1 MDISE
6 NLTYVKQ
13 EIKKTAGNAGRDP
26 DEIKLVVVTKEKPAN
41 VVKEVLEA
49 GVKSIG
55 ESYLQEAVFKMELL
69 SDFDI
74 DWHMIGHIQSGKA
87 NRVAA
92 LFDYIHSV
100 DRFEI
105 ADQLNQAARDLN
117 RVLPALLEFNLSGEK
132 SKYGWQAKD
141 EKNWE
146 TLAEGLEPV
155 MRMSNLK
162 INGLMTMAPYYE
174 DQEKARPIFRKLRKL
189 RSFLAERFENQHLS
203 ELSMGMSGDYHVAI
217 EEGATILRIGSA
229 IVGPRN

>member
-69 SDFDI
+69 SDFEI

>member
-1 MDISE
+1 
-6 NLTYVKQ
+6 VKQ

-26 DEIKLVVVTKEKPAN
+26 DEIQLVVVTKEKPAN
-41 VVKEVLEA
+41 IVKEVLEA

-69 SDFDI
+69 SDFEI
-74 DWHMIGHIQSGKA
+74 DWHMIGHIQSSKA

-105 ADQLNQAARDLN
+105 ADQLNQAARDQN

-132 SKYGWQAKD
+132 TKYGWQAKD
-141 EKNWE
+141 EKDWE
-146 TLAEGLEPV
+146 TLADILEPV

-189 RSFLAERFENQHLS
+189 RSFLAEKFENQHLS

>member
-49 GVKSIG
+49 GAKSIG
-55 ESYLQEAVFKMELL
+55 ESYLQEAEFKMELL
-69 SDFDI
+69 SDFEI
-74 DWHMIGHIQSGKA
+74 DWHMIGHIQGSKA

-100 DRFEI
+100 DRLQI
-105 ADQLNQAARDLN
+105 ADQLNQAAQDLN
-117 RVLPALLEFNLSGEK
+117 RVLPVLLEFNLSGETT
-132 SKYGWQAKD
+132 KYGWRAED
-141 EKNWE
+141 ENDWE
-146 TLAEGLEPV
+146 SLAEDLEPV
-155 MRMSNLK
+155 MDMSNLE
-162 INGLMTMAPYYE
+162 INGLMTMAPYYQ

-189 RSFLAERFENQHLS
+189 RNYFRGRFEEHDLP

-229 IVGPRN
+229 IVGPRS

>member
-1 MDISE
+1 MDISQ

-69 SDFDI
+69 SDFGI
-74 DWHMIGHIQSGKA
+74 EWHMIGHIQGSKA

-100 DRFEI
+100 DRLEI
-105 ADQLNQAARDLN
+105 ADQLNQAAQNLN
-117 RVLPALLEFNLSGEK
+117 RVLPVLLEFNLSGEPT
-132 SKYGWQAKD
+132 KYGWRAKD
-141 EKNWE
+141 EKDWE
-146 TLAEGLEPV
+146 RLAGDLETV
-155 MRMSNLK
+155 MEMSNLE

-174 DQEKARPIFRKLRKL
+174 DPEKARPIFRKLRKL
-189 RSFLAERFENQHLS
+189 RNFLRGRFEEHDLP

-229 IVGPRN
+229 IVGSRT

>member
-13 EIKKTAGNAGRDP
+13 EIMKTAGNAGRDP

-49 GVKSIG
+49 GAKSIG
-55 ESYLQEAVFKMELL
+55 ESYLQEAEFKMELL
-69 SDFDI
+69 SDFEI
-74 DWHMIGHIQSGKA
+74 DWHMIGHIQGSKA

-100 DRFEI
+100 DRLQI
-105 ADQLNQAARDLN
+105 ADQLNQAAQDLN
-117 RVLPALLEFNLSGEK
+117 RVLPVLLEFNLSGETT
-132 SKYGWQAKD
+132 KYGWRAED
-141 EKNWE
+141 ENDWE
-146 TLAEGLEPV
+146 SLAEDLEPV
-155 MRMSNLK
+155 MDMSNLE
-162 INGLMTMAPYYE
+162 INGLMTMAPYYQ

-189 RSFLAERFENQHLS
+189 RNYFRGRFEEHDLP

-229 IVGPRN
+229 IVGPRS

>member
-1 MDISE
+1 MDISQ
-6 NLTYVKQ
+6 NLAYVKQ
-13 EIKKTAGNAGRDP
+13 EIEKTAGNAGRDP

-69 SDFDI
+69 SDFEI
-74 DWHMIGHIQSGKA
+74 DWHMIGHIQTSKA
-87 NRVAA
+87 YRVAA

-117 RVLPALLEFNLSGEK
+117 RILPALLEFNLSGEK
-132 SKYGWQAKD
+132 TKYGWQAKD
-141 EKNWE
+141 EKDWE
-146 TLAEGLEPV
+146 SLADALEPV
-155 MRMSNLK
+155 MKMSNLK

-174 DQEKARPIFRKLRKL
+174 DQEKARPIFSKLRNL
-189 RSFLAERFENQHLS
+189 RSFLGEKFENQHLS